1 MSKPRCVIRCAA
13 LVLAVSLGAVACA
26 QGVKADAMNL
36 DPIAAQIARSGTAR
50 VIVLL
55 ELPFVPEGTLSAT
68 AAAQQRAAI
77 AAAQDAF
84 VKAVVKGS
92 ASKVLN
98 RFAWTPSI
106 ALEID
111 ASTLERIRHA
121 KHVKAVEADRL
132 VQPMAPAALPG
143 SPQ

>member
-1 MSKPRCVIRCAA
+1 MSRPRCVIRCAA
-13 LVLAVSLGAVACA
+13 MVLAVSLSAAAGA
-26 QGVKADAMNL
+26 QGVKATALNL
-36 DPIAAQIARSGTAR
+36 DPIAAQIASSGTAR

-55 ELPFVPEGTLSAT
+55 DLPFVPEGTLSTA
-68 AAAQQRAAI
+68 AAAQQRQAI

-84 VKAVVKGS
+84 INEVVRGS

-98 RFAWTPSI
+98 RFAWAPSI

-111 ASTLERIRHA
+111 APTLKRIQRA
-121 KHVKAVEADRL
+121 KHVKAIEADRL
-132 VQPMAPAALPG
+132 VQPMAPGAMPG

>member
-1 MSKPRCVIRCAA
+1 MSQPFCVIRCAA
-13 LVLAVSLGAVACA
+13 LLLAVSACVVVCA
-26 QGVKADAMNL
+26 QGVKAEALNL
-36 DPIAAQIARSGTAR
+36 ALIAAQIARSGTAR

-55 ELPFVPEGTLSAT
+55 DLSFVPEGTLSAA

-77 AAAQDAF
+77 SAAQDVF
-84 VKAVVKGS
+84 INEVVKGS

-106 ALEID
+106 VLEID
-111 ASTLERIRHA
+111 APTLGRIRRA

>member
-1 MSKPRCVIRCAA
+1 M
-13 LVLAVSLGAVACA
+13 VLAGSLAAGACA
-26 QGVKADAMNL
+26 QGVKTEAMIP
-36 DPIAAQIARSGTAR
+36 DSISAQIKHNGTAR

-55 ELPFVPEGTLSAT
+55 KLPFAPEGTLSPA

-84 VKAVVKGS
+84 INEVLKGS

-98 RFAWTPSI
+98 RLSWTPSLV
-106 ALEID
+106 LEID
-111 ASTLERIRHA
+111 APALELIRRS
-121 KHVKAVEADRL
+121 KRVKAVEADQL
-132 VQPMAPAALPG
+132 MQPMAPAALPA